1 MEGKTENGSAPR
13 SCAANV
19 VPGAATVNNVLHS
32 TAIDFSIRF
41 VGRQGKKFV
50 FRDMT
55 DPAHPFVR
63 DYDYYR
69 EYCLMAAERVRKAQ
83 QMVIDAEECNA
94 ALMLNAMADK
104 VRPGFNPREYVI
116 AAEMA
121 NVAR

>member
-1 MEGKTENGSAPR
+1 MEVKTENGSRP
-13 SCAANV
+13 SCAANT
-19 VPGAATVNNVLHS
+19 GSKTATVNKVLSS

-41 VGRQGKKFV
+41 VGRQGKKFI
-50 FRDMT
+50 FRDMS

-63 DYDYYR
+63 DYAYYR

-104 VRPGFNPREYVI
+104 IKPGFNPREYVI
-116 AAEMA
+116 AAGVA